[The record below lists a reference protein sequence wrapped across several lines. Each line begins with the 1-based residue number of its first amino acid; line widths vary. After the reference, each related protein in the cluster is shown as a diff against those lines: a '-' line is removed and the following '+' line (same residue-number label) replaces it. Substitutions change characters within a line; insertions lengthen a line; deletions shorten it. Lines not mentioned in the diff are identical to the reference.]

1 MIFTC
6 MTANFSMYLGIEFL
20 DPRLLGIRPRIVHVQ
35 AIDEI
40 NKSFCILNI
49 DSSVL
54 IAVSQFQD
62 SSNFSILFQQGLNF
76 VPWKK
81 IYDVPDFLNLRE
93 ENQLSQIWRTCLTFL
108 WDNVLKILRKGD
120 FFKLYTNWVNEDI
133 NNACD
138 QLTLVSA
145 ADSWHPPHRLDDR
158 SPSPGVCAAA
168 STSRRPE
175 TLRPLHHLPHPA
187 GFLLASSFFFSSDV
201 DSSTAMTTMQRYSDA
216 LLVYAIMTS

>member
-49 DSSVL
+49 DSSVF

-76 VPWKK
+76 IP
-81 IYDVPDFLNLRE
+81 
-93 ENQLSQIWRTCLTFL
+93 
-108 WDNVLKILRKGD
+108 
-120 FFKLYTNWVNEDI
+120 
-133 NNACD
+133 
-138 QLTLVSA
+138 
-145 ADSWHPPHRLDDR
+145 
-158 SPSPGVCAAA
+158 
-168 STSRRPE
+168 
-175 TLRPLHHLPHPA
+175 
-187 GFLLASSFFFSSDV
+187 
-201 DSSTAMTTMQRYSDA
+201 
-216 LLVYAIMTS
+216 

>member
-20 DPRLLGIRPRIVHVQ
+20 DPRLLGIRPRIVYVQ

-76 VPWKK
+76 VP
-81 IYDVPDFLNLRE
+81 
-93 ENQLSQIWRTCLTFL
+93 
-108 WDNVLKILRKGD
+108 
-120 FFKLYTNWVNEDI
+120 
-133 NNACD
+133 
-138 QLTLVSA
+138 
-145 ADSWHPPHRLDDR
+145 
-158 SPSPGVCAAA
+158 
-168 STSRRPE
+168 
-175 TLRPLHHLPHPA
+175 
-187 GFLLASSFFFSSDV
+187 
-201 DSSTAMTTMQRYSDA
+201 
-216 LLVYAIMTS
+216 